1 MPIGEQAKVQTP
13 GNNVKWHVSGSL
25 VWRTGTLLVSPPSKR
40 RNAELFVQHLDDLRR
55 RLRGY
60 KRIHVICD
68 NAPFHHCRRVRAYL
82 QRWGHRIVLHFLP
95 KYAPETN
102 PIERV
107 WWHLHEVVTRNHRC
121 QTIEELMELTYEWF
135 AANDNHYLDMRHTFA
150 QAA

>member
-1 MPIGEQAKVQTP
+1 MGEQAKVHTP
-13 GNNVKWHVSGSL
+13 GNNAKWHVSGAL

-107 WWHLHEVVTRNHRC
+107 WWHLHEVVTRSHRC
-121 QTIEELMELTYEWF
+121 QTIEELMELPYEWF
-135 AANDNHYLDMRHTFA
+135 AARDTHYLDMRHTFA